1 MEESSKGP
9 KGKWILGSVALFAL
23 VIGLIGGVLLTS
35 AAGATIS
42 SVGAAL
48 RSVSLISQSQS
59 RQAATSPVSAG
70 ASRASSQTETMYP
83 TVQAAQ
89 TAGPAVV
96 TVVNSIAP
104 SQSGQGGFRHPGGVI
119 PQTPQQQQPTAE
131 GSGIIIDSDGHI
143 LTNAHVVDGGS
154 NYQIIFANGTK
165 ADAKLIGKDTYSD
178 LAVLKVDGTM
188 PAVATFGDSSKLQP
202 GEPVIAIGSALGDFR
217 NTVTSGVVSALG
229 RKLDGQSGT
238 QLTNLIQTDAPIN
251 HGNSGGPLVNMR
263 GEVVGINTAV
273 VRGSSITG
281 DAAEGLGFA
290 VPSNTAS
297 STAQELISKGTVT
310 RPYLGV
316 SYQQLNPQLASF
328 YNISAQEGALIMEVI
343 PGGPAD
349 KAGLQK
355 NDVILDVNGQKVT
368 EDVTLS
374 EVLLK
379 YKPNDKVGLTIDR
392 EGKQNSVD
400 VTLGERPSN

>member
-1 MEESSKGP
+1 MEDSGKKP
-9 KGKWILGSVALFAL
+9 RGKWIVGSVAVVAL
-23 VIGLIGGVLLTS
+23 VIGLIGGALLTS

-48 RSVSLISQSQS
+48 GSVPFISQSQPK
-59 RQAATSPVSAG
+59 QTDPGQVAPATP
-70 ASRASSQTETMYP
+70 RAQTDSSYA

-89 TAGPAVV
+89 TAGPTVV
-96 TVVNSIAP
+96 TVVNTLTA
-104 SQSGQGGFRHPGGVI
+104 SQSGQGGFGRRPGGL
-119 PQTPQQQQPTAE
+119 PQVPQQQQPMAE
-131 GSGIIIDSDGHI
+131 GSGVIIDQDGHI

-154 NYQIIFANGTK
+154 NFQVIFASGTK
-165 ADAKLIGKDTYSD
+165 ADAKLVGKDTYSD
-178 LAVLKVDGTM
+178 LAVLKVEGDM

-229 RKLDGQSGT
+229 RKLDGQSGS

-251 HGNSGGPLVNMR
+251 HGNSGGPLVNMQ

-273 VRGSSITG
+273 VRGSSLTG

-290 VPSNTAS
+290 IPSNTAS
-297 STAQELISKGTVT
+297 TTAQELISKGTVT

-316 SYQQLNPQLASF
+316 SYQQLNPRVASF
-328 YNISAQEGALIMEVI
+328 YNIAAQEGALVMDVVAA
-343 PGGPAD
+343 GPAD
-349 KAGLQK
+349 KAGLKK
-355 NDVILDVNGQKVT
+355 NDVIVDINGQKVT
-368 EDVTLS
+368 EDLTLS

-379 YKPNDKVGLTIDR
+379 YKPNDKVKLTINRD
-392 EGKQNSVD
+392 GKESSVD
-400 VTLGERPSN
+400 VTLGERPNN